1 MLREASRKEMPVLGL
16 EESAGAFWGDRGLV
30 GQVGVGV
37 GREIWLQKEAG
48 DILAPWDHVLNSD
61 CITGDF

>member
-1 MLREASRKEMPVLGL
+1 MLGL
-16 EESAGAFWGDRGLV
+16 EESAGAFWGDRGLI